1 MAVPQILPNQS
12 EREKGRSWILG
23 VEIFSDG
30 FYNDEDFPRERLRRL
45 VDAYWKTKD
54 EVDPIVVTN
63 HVKGINFGFCC
74 NLRLNPAGYK
84 DWLGRPLEQGQRIIA
99 DFLVDDLIKDDV
111 VACKYRRP
119 SIELYPNYV
128 STTGEKYDEVID
140 VVSIQGGDNLE
151 AVRNLKPIEI
161 SAKET
166 DEALKQNTSQFSQA
180 LFFRANKTRKLIFV
194 DTKSREVEDMEEILK
209 AIQEGNAKLD
219 QVVSFQSKIGEGI
232 TKLLEIASKDVE
244 ADKSESETEEMK
256 QKKMT
261 ESKKCE
267 DSGSSS
273 GSSSSDTE
281 MADKSAK
288 MKQEFSDFKRKME
301 NENAELRRILMERS
315 RLDEE
320 VKPTIKKFADAK
332 KYPKEV
338 ESKLIGYASTLN
350 ATEKKKFSDNG
361 KTVERTQYEQFID
374 LIDSLPGNVA
384 LTSRQSSDFEK
395 PALQGSGKFD
405 RKTFSDKV
413 QKIAIDSGRPLWQVM
428 NEEAEKLPADQFV
441 EYINIQGFE
450 V

>member
-1 MAVPQILPNQS
+1 MAIPQILPNQS

-30 FYNDEDFPRERLRRL
+30 FYNDEDFPRERLKRL

-74 NLRLNPAGYK
+74 NFRLNSAGYR
-84 DWLGRPLEQGQRIIA
+84 DWLGRSLEAGQRIIA

-111 VACKYRRP
+111 LACKYRRP
-119 SIELYPNYV
+119 PIELYPNYI

-166 DEALKQNTSQFSQA
+166 DEALKQNTNQFSQA
-180 LFFRANKTRKLIFV
+180 LFFRANKTRKLIFI
-194 DTKSREVEDMEEILK
+194 DTKSKEVDDMEEILK
-209 AIQEGNAKLD
+209 AIQDGNAKLD
-219 QVVSFQSKIGEGI
+219 QVVAFQSKLGEGI

-244 ADKSESETEEMK
+244 ADKSETQSEEMK
-256 QKKMT
+256 QTKMA

-267 DSGSSS
+267 DSGSGS
-273 GSSSSDTE
+273 GSSDSE
-281 MADKSAK
+281 MADKNAK

-301 NENAELRRILMERS
+301 TENSELRRMLIDRN

-320 VKPTIKKFADAK
+320 IKPTIKKFSDAK

-338 ESKLIGYASTLN
+338 ESKLIGYAATLN
-350 ATEKKKFSDNG
+350 AVEKKRFSDNG
-361 KTVERTQYEQFID
+361 KVVEKTQYEQFID

-395 PALQGSGKFD
+395 PTVQGSGKFD

-413 QKIAIDSGRPLWQVM
+413 QKISLDSGRPLWQVM
-428 NEEAEKLPADQFV
+428 NEEAEKLPADQFI
-441 EYINIQGFE
+441 EYINIQGIE